1 MNNFNLS
8 LDSLLDHLDNC
19 SKYHLGYPLNQKINY
34 QHLAPLL
41 NFIVNNL
48 GDPYVRGNYGLNTKD
63 FEREVVDFIAQL
75 YRLDKSDT
83 WGYVTSGG
91 TEGNLCGILLG
102 RELYPEGILYCSEDS
117 HYSIFK
123 AARMFRMPLKKVKS
137 LANGEI
143 DYDSL
148 SQLLSENKNQ
158 PAIININIGTTVK
171 GAVDDISTIVQ
182 IISELKLEK
191 FYLHVDAALGGMLL
205 PYLESEKSLDFS
217 KYPIGSIAISG
228 HKFIGSPIPCGVVV
242 ASKHLIQSFD
252 IEYLNSSDTTIL
264 GSRNGMAPVILWDAI
279 QKRQDEFALEA
290 MQCRQNAEYL
300 YQRIKNSHRF
310 ALLNPLSTTV
320 VFEAPHELIVQR
332 WQLSCC
338 ENMAHVIVM
347 QNHTRKLLDQ
357 FLEEAGF
364 VKDSVTYSLRANAMN
379 AS

>member
-1 MNNFNLS
+1 
-8 LDSLLDHLDNC
+8 
-19 SKYHLGYPLNQKINY
+19 
-34 QHLAPLL
+34 
-41 NFIVNNL
+41 
-48 GDPYVRGNYGLNTKD
+48 
-63 FEREVVDFIAQL
+63 
-75 YRLDKSDT
+75 
-83 WGYVTSGG
+83 
-91 TEGNLCGILLG
+91 
-102 RELYPEGILYCSEDS
+102 
-117 HYSIFK
+117 
-123 AARMFRMPLKKVKS
+123 
-137 LANGEI
+137 
-143 DYDSL
+143 
-148 SQLLSENKNQ
+148 
-158 PAIININIGTTVK
+158 
-171 GAVDDISTIVQ
+171 
-182 IISELKLEK
+182 
-191 FYLHVDAALGGMLL
+191 
-205 PYLESEKSLDFS
+205 
-217 KYPIGSIAISG
+217 
-228 HKFIGSPIPCGVVV
+228 
-242 ASKHLIQSFD
+242 IQSFD